1 MFLTFTLKICLLTR
15 LSNVA
20 NLKDEYLY
28 DTDIKTTRL
37 LHLSQVKN
45 CIQNEDYLKPIY
57 RLHVISVSLSTR
69 YKLRKDNIQRE
80 RDRDRERERERETER
95 ERERVCVL

>member
-1 MFLTFTLKICLLTR
+1 MFLKFTLKICLLTR

-45 CIQNEDYLKPIY
+45 CIQKQDYLRPIY
-57 RLHVISVSLSTR
+57 RLCWPPHKVQVKKGKYTE
-69 YKLRKDNIQRE
+69 RE
-80 RDRDRERERERETER
+80 RDRER
-95 ERERVCVL
+95 